1 MQMCRFKTIR
11 KRTIARNLEKTHED
25 ACENFIAPVY
35 LPTRWALTAQF
46 SRIALIQQ
54 APTVIFRLR
63 AVTSIDDFFKLIA
76 RANL

>member
-1 MQMCRFKTIR
+1 MCRLKTIR

-25 ACENFIAPVY
+25 ACENFIAPAY
-35 LPTRWALTAQF
+35 LPTGWAFVAQF

-54 APTVIFRLR
+54 ALTMIFPVR